1 MINCKKIA
9 AISSVFGIPKTEVKE
24 NFTFIFIQ
32 NIFRLIIFSNL
43 KKKKRMSL
51 CHKDF
56 VFQRLTISNI
66 ICISNF
72 DMGQLNFWTSKLN
85 LYSSV
90 IHCNPWN
97 YSQGAFDFNSG
108 FIASLSVLI
117 IGWGSEKI
125 MTNRIWSL
133 CVHINHFNEL
143 NHWIES
149 GRCTPLYRFSPQCH
163 CFFFICFLALSD
175 CQIQL
180 KMNLLLKDTIW
191 KWYKNISP

>member
-1 MINCKKIA
+1 MKTLINCKKIA

-97 YSQGAFDFNSG
+97 YSQGAFDCNSG

-149 GRCTPLYRFSPQCH
+149 GRCTPLYWFSPQCH
-163 CFFFICFLALSD
+163 CNFFIWFFSSFRLSD
-175 CQIQL
+175 PIENESIAQRYNM
-180 KMNLLLKDTIW
+180 KMV
-191 KWYKNISP
+191 

>member
-1 MINCKKIA
+1 
-9 AISSVFGIPKTEVKE
+9 
-24 NFTFIFIQ
+24 
-32 NIFRLIIFSNL
+32 
-43 KKKKRMSL
+43 MSL

-97 YSQGAFDFNSG
+97 YSQGAFDCNSG

-117 IGWGSEKI
+117 IGWGSENI

-149 GRCTPLYRFSPQCH
+149 GRCTPLYRFNPQCH
-163 CFFFICFLALSD
+163 CIFFIWFFSSFRLSD
-175 CQIQL
+175 PIENESIAHRYNM
-180 KMNLLLKDTIW
+180 KMV
-191 KWYKNISP
+191 

>member
-1 MINCKKIA
+1 MKTLINCKKIA

-66 ICISNF
+66 ICILNF

-97 YSQGAFDFNSG
+97 YSQGAFDCNSG

-125 MTNRIWSL
+125 RPTESEVYVYTLIILMN
-133 CVHINHFNEL
+133 L

-149 GRCTPLYRFSPQCH
+149 GRCTPLYWFSPQCH
-163 CFFFICFLALSD
+163 CIFFIWFFSSFRLSD
-175 CQIQL
+175 PIENESIAHRYNM
-180 KMNLLLKDTIW
+180 KMV
-191 KWYKNISP
+191 

>member
-1 MINCKKIA
+1 MKTLINCKKIA

-97 YSQGAFDFNSG
+97 YSQGAFDCNSG

-149 GRCTPLYRFSPQCH
+149 RRCTPLYWFSPQCQ
-163 CFFFICFLALSD
+163 CIFFIWFFSSFRLSD
-175 CQIQL
+175 PIENESIAQRYNM
-180 KMNLLLKDTIW
+180 KMV
-191 KWYKNISP
+191 

>member
-9 AISSVFGIPKTEVKE
+9 AISSVFGIPKIEVKE

-97 YSQGAFDFNSG
+97 YSQGAFDCNSG

-163 CFFFICFLALSD
+163 CIFFIWCFSSFRLSD
-175 CQIQL
+175 PIENESIAHRYNM
-180 KMNLLLKDTIW
+180 KMV
-191 KWYKNISP
+191 

>member
-1 MINCKKIA
+1 MYTNKHFNFIFFFFNLKTLINCKKIA

-51 CHKDF
+51 WYKDF

-85 LYSSV
+85 LFCYNFVLLYIV
-90 IHCNPWN
+90 IHGTILRVH
-97 YSQGAFDFNSG
+97 S
-108 FIASLSVLI
+108 IAILVL
-117 IGWGSEKI
+117 
-125 MTNRIWSL
+125 
-133 CVHINHFNEL
+133 
-143 NHWIES
+143 
-149 GRCTPLYRFSPQCH
+149 
-163 CFFFICFLALSD
+163 
-175 CQIQL
+175 
-180 KMNLLLKDTIW
+180 
-191 KWYKNISP
+191 

>member
-1 MINCKKIA
+1 
-9 AISSVFGIPKTEVKE
+9 
-24 NFTFIFIQ
+24 
-32 NIFRLIIFSNL
+32 
-43 KKKKRMSL
+43 MSL

-97 YSQGAFDFNSG
+97 YSQGAFDCNSG

-117 IGWGSEKI
+117 IGWGSENI

-149 GRCTPLYRFSPQCH
+149 RRCTPLYRFSPQCQ
-163 CFFFICFLALSD
+163 CIFFIWFFSSFRLSD
-175 CQIQL
+175 PIENESIAYRYNM
-180 KMNLLLKDTIW
+180 KMV
-191 KWYKNISP
+191 